1 MNAVKPLIIAH
12 RGASASAPE
21 NTFAAFQKA
30 FEDGADG
37 IELDVRL
44 AKDGVP
50 VVFHDPTL
58 KRLAKIEARIADFTA
73 QELNNIDVGSWFNEK
88 YPAKADGKFSAE
100 TIPTFTQLLDFLSG
114 YKNLIYVELKG
125 ETDEIPR
132 LAETVCN
139 LLRQTNLLP
148 NVIIKSFN
156 LNGVKLVKQILPEV
170 RTAALFE
177 PTILMIL
184 QKKKL
189 ILEEA
194 VDCRADELSVHYSLA
209 TRKFVRRATEQNLPV
224 TIWTTDNPA
233 WVKRASTRGIN
244 AIITNNPALLLT
256 ERRNLV

>member
-21 NTFAAFQKA
+21 NTLAAFQRA
-30 FEDGADG
+30 IEDGADG

-50 VVFHDPTL
+50 IVFHDPTL

-73 QELNNIDVGSWFNEK
+73 EELNDIDVGSWCNEK
-88 YPAKADGKFSAE
+88 YPAKADEKFTAE
-100 TIPTFTQLLDFLSG
+100 TIPTFTQLLDFLCG

-125 ETDEIPR
+125 ETDEIR
-132 LAETVCN
+132 HLTESVCN
-139 LLRQTNLLP
+139 LVRQTDLLP
-148 NVIIKSFN
+148 NVIVKSFN

-170 RTAALFE
+170 RTAALLE
-177 PTILMIL
+177 PTIFMIL
-184 QKKKL
+184 RKKKL

-194 VDCRADELSVHYSLA
+194 INCCADELSIHYSLA
-209 TRKFVRRATEQNLPV
+209 TRKFVRCATEQNLPV
-224 TIWTTDNPA
+224 TIWTADNQA
-233 WVKRASTRGIN
+233 WVKRALTRGIN